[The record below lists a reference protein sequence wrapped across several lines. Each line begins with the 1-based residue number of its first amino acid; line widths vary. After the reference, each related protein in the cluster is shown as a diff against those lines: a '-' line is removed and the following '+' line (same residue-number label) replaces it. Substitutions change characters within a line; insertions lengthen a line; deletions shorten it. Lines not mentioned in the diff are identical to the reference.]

1 MRKLIVILAVL
12 LIANSSFGQF
22 RLGLKAGVNVANFTG
37 FDEYKIRAGFNAG
50 PIVQINVAKLFFVQS
65 ELLYSLK
72 GFKYDYEDS
81 IWSDHSTI
89 SLRYI
94 TLPVLFGF
102 KAGKKISLKM
112 GPEIGR
118 LLSARNETV
127 DFDISR
133 VYKKFDID
141 ADLALAYSYKK
152 LAIDLRYNYGLKK
165 LLHGRFADPYGNAL
179 EERDYGTNRVLQFSL
194 CYFLK

>member
-12 LIANSSFGQF
+12 LIANSSFGQI
-22 RLGLKAGVNVANFTG
+22 RLGLKAGVNAANFTG
-37 FDEYKIRAGFNAG
+37 FDEYKMRAGFNAG
-50 PIVQINVAKLFFVQS
+50 PIVQINIAKLFFVQS

-81 IWSDHSTI
+81 TWSDHSTI

-102 KAGKKISLKM
+102 KAGNSFSVKL

-127 DFDISR
+127 NFDISR
-133 VYKKFDID
+133 LYKKFDVGG
-141 ADLALAYSYKK
+141 DLALAYSYKK
-152 LAIDLRYNYGLKK
+152 LALDLRYNYGLKK
-165 LLHGRFADPYGNAL
+165 LLHGTFGDPYGNAL
-179 EERDYGTNRVLQFSL
+179 EERDYGTNRAFQLSV